1 MISVNEISKIAEKRN
16 KLRKET
22 YIKIYEQ
29 ISKKVRQSAEFGN
42 KFLLVSIPSF
52 VVGFPAF
59 DRLKAMHYIKR
70 QLDLGGFSTRIVGEH
85 EIYISWS
92 TKKKSSNTH
101 PPKEEILTEEFG
113 DFPSFVNLKKVA
125 NKYRGNAGK
134 GS

>member
-22 YIKIYEQ
+22 YVKIYEQ
-29 ISKKVRQSAEFGN
+29 VSKKVRQSAEFGN

-52 VVGFPAF
+52 LVGFPAF
-59 DRLKAMHYIKR
+59 DRIKALHYIKR
-70 QLDLGGFSTRIVGEH
+70 QFDLGGFTTRIVGEH
-85 EIYISWS
+85 ELYITWN
-92 TKKKSSNTH
+92 TKKKST
-101 PPKEEILTEEFG
+101 PQPKEEILTEEFG
-113 DFPSFVNLKKVA
+113 DFPSFINLKKVA

>member
-1 MISVNEISKIAEKRN
+1 MISVNEISKIAENRN

-22 YIKIYEQ
+22 YVKIYEQ

-42 KFLLVSIPSF
+42 KFLLVSIPMF

-59 DRLKAMHYIKR
+59 NRIKALHYIKR
-70 QLDLGGFSTRIVGEH
+70 QLDLGGFITRIVGEH
-85 EIYISWS
+85 ELYISWTT
-92 TKKKSSNTH
+92 TKKKST
-101 PPKEEILTEEFG
+101 PQPKEEILTEEFG

-134 GS
+134 GT

>member
-22 YIKIYEQ
+22 YVKIYEQ

-59 DRLKAMHYIKR
+59 NRIKALHYIKR
-70 QLDLGGFSTRIVGEH
+70 QLDLGGFNTRIVGEH
-85 EIYISWS
+85 ELYISWTT
-92 TKKKSSNTH
+92 TKKKSA
-101 PPKEEILTEEFG
+101 PQPKEEISTEEFG

-134 GS
+134 GT